1 MLSDVGQTI
10 QRAAG
15 SLARI
20 TELLDEPLTIAD
32 GPDAVPLAPVH
43 HELRLE
49 RVSFGYDDR
58 PVLRDLSLTIPAGQH
73 VAIVG
78 PSGAGKSTLLNLL
91 LRFWDPTEGR
101 VLVDGQDLR
110 DLQVASLR
118 EQIGVVLQ
126 DPFIF
131 DTTLRENIAL
141 GRPDATD
148 AEIVAAARGARLH
161 EYITSL
167 PAGYDTVVGE
177 RGVRMSG
184 GQRQRL
190 AIARALLRQPSLLI
204 LDEPTS
210 ALDAQT
216 EREILD
222 TLTELAQGRTT
233 ISITHRLSLAATAD
247 RIFVLADGRLVEQG
261 SHAEL
266 VRAGGLYRRMYD
278 EQTSHLTRGPAQ
290 DELGHHDDG
299 ERDGVEDL
307 DRGSRTGFVP
317 A

>member
-1 MLSDVGQTI
+1 
-10 QRAAG
+10 
-15 SLARI
+15 
-20 TELLDEPLTIAD
+20 LLDEPLTIAD
-32 GPDAVPLAPVH
+32 GPDAVPLVPLH
-43 HELRLE
+43 NEIRLE

-101 VLVDGQDLR
+101 LLVDGQDLR
-110 DLQVASLR
+110 DLQLASLR
-118 EQIGVVLQ
+118 GQIGVVLQ

-141 GRPDATD
+141 GRPEATD

-161 EYITSL
+161 ESISPL

-278 EQTSHLTRGPAQ
+278 EQTSHLTRDPGP
-290 DELGHHDDG
+290 G
-299 ERDGVEDL
+299 EPDPIAIESEPAWHSREGSPDQGNRTVL
-307 DRGSRTGFVP
+307 LRG
-317 A
+317 